1 MGEKFEEDWEFTVE
15 ELLAYDLASHQ
26 GLIDAIFSRARAEY
40 RLEQKLNKIEKLWT
54 SNDVYFKL
62 AKHIPDSV
70 YTAGETSLVVDLEH
84 GCSQWPY
91 LKYLIS

>member
-1 MGEKFEEDWEFTVE
+1 MGERYEEDWEFTVE
-15 ELLAYDLASHQ
+15 ELLGYNLAAHT

-40 RLEQKLNKIEKLWT
+40 RLEQKLNRIERLWT

-70 YTAGETSLVVDLEH
+70 YIAGTTAFTCAIVSLSLRIT
-84 GCSQWPY
+84 C
-91 LKYLIS
+91 K